1 MTAPRHSHL
10 QAQPSGPALDAD
22 DEALPIPPALLEE
35 ALKLLSKAV
44 RARLLYLPN
53 NPNYAKAAELWSA
66 VLAPLWQHAEECVL
80 TVQEQQFLYGTRT
93 VYREDEQS
101 NDSLPWLLYKDGVR
115 ELRLLPGF
123 EGEESGRFLD
133 LLVLARKALPEEDDL
148 LTLLWQGEFQHLRYR
163 FVDVGVD
170 GAGALEYEDGQQ
182 LPATLVDSWGESPRV
197 PGGGAGGADGPDGDG
212 PEGAGIGGAGV
223 GDGVDGKPAVGA
235 AGGPEAPKVA
245 GVVNLADFDQTL
257 YFLDDNEIEYL
268 REEIRKEYARDE
280 RSNVVAM
287 LLDIF
292 ELQSDPLVR
301 EEIAGI
307 LEGYILQLLSAG
319 QFQAVAFLLREAQG
333 AVTRARDLE
342 VSHRQRLGGL
352 ADRLSDPETLGQ
364 LLQAMDD
371 APDLPPQGELTEL
384 FNQLRP
390 SALRIVFLWSG
401 KLTKPALRQLLETAA
416 GVLASQNTN
425 ELVRLIGDTDR
436 TVALEAAK
444 RAGALRTAAAV
455 APLAKLLADPG
466 ADLRLAA
473 VQGLAEIASPGALQQ
488 LERMLDDSERE
499 VRLAT
504 ARTLAAKA
512 YRPALGRLEATVK
525 GKAVRDRDVTEKM
538 ALFEAYGAVAGD
550 PGVPL
555 LDGLLNGKGFLGRRE
570 DAEIRACA
578 AMALGRIGSPKAQE
592 SLRKAAA
599 DTKDEVVVRT
609 AVNKALRGGAA

>member
-1 MTAPRHSHL
+1 MQQTV
-10 QAQPSGPALDAD
+10 GPATDAD
-22 DEALPIPPALLEE
+22 DDVLPIPPALLEE

-53 NPNYAKAAELWSA
+53 NPNYAKAADLWSA

-80 TVQEQQFLYGTRT
+80 TVQEHQFLYGTRS
-93 VYREDEQS
+93 VYREEETS
-101 NDSLPWLLYKDGVR
+101 SESLPWLLFKDGIR

-133 LLVLARKALPEEDDL
+133 LLVQARKAMPEEDDL
-148 LTLLWQGEFQHLRYR
+148 LTLLWQGEFQCLRYR

-170 GAGALEYEDGQQ
+170 GAAPLEYDDGQQ
-182 LPATLVDSWGESPRV
+182 LPPVLVDSWGEPPRGV
-197 PGGGAGGADGPDGDG
+197 PGGSSGGSDDADG

-223 GDGVDGKPAVGA
+223 GEGIEGKSGVGA
-235 AGGPEAPKVA
+235 AEAPKA
-245 GVVNLADFDQTL
+245 HGVVNLADFDQTL

-280 RSNVVAM
+280 RTNVVAM

-301 EEIAGI
+301 EEICGI
-307 LEGYILQLLSAG
+307 LDGYILQLLSAA
-319 QFQAVAFLLREAQG
+319 QFQSVAYLLREAQG
-333 AVTRARDLE
+333 AVARARDLDAT
-342 VSHRQRLGGL
+342 HRQRIGGL
-352 ADRLSDPETLGQ
+352 AERLSDADTLGQ
-364 LLQAMDD
+364 LLQGMDD
-371 APDLPPQGELTEL
+371 APELPPQEDLTEL

-390 SALRIVFLWSG
+390 TALRTVFAWSG
-401 KLTKPALRQLLETAA
+401 KLSKSALRQLLETAA

-425 ELVRLIGDTDR
+425 DLVRLIGDQDR
-436 TVALEAAK
+436 SVALEAAR

-488 LERMLDDSERE
+488 LERMLDDTDRE

-512 YRPALGRLEATVK
+512 YRPSLARLEGIIK
-525 GKAVRDRDVTEKM
+525 GKALRDRDVTEKM
-538 ALFEAYGAVAGD
+538 ALFEAYGAVAGE
-550 PGVPL
+550 PGIPL

-570 DAEIRACA
+570 DADVRACA
-578 AMALGRIGSPKAQE
+578 AVALGRIGTAKATE
-592 SLRKAAA
+592 SLRKAAS
-599 DTKDEVVVRT
+599 DPKDEVVVRT
-609 AVNKALRGGAA
+609 AVNKALRGGGA